1 MLAVELK
8 DLTYTYSV
16 KTPFEKRALDRVNL
30 AVEEGEFVGLIGATG
45 SGKST
50 LIQHLNGL
58 VKVQEGEVR
67 VAGMNASDKKT
78 LKSLRFTVGMVFQY
92 PEYQLFEDTVAKD
105 VAFGPKNM
113 KLEKDEIDRRVRRAM
128 EVVGLPYSEFAERSP
143 FELSG
148 GEKRRAAIAGVIA
161 MEPKILV
168 LDEPVAG
175 LDPVGRREI
184 LALVKKLHEEV
195 SPTVIMVSHYM
206 DDIAEMADR
215 IVALKDGRVVADGT
229 PAEVFGAR
237 EELAA
242 AGLALPTAARIVD
255 RLAARGISLPRTIVT
270 PRELADALAAYKS
283 GGATATRLQTER
295 DKTSEEV
302 ELQADGETIDEATG
316 GATAASGATAA
327 KLQAERDETNEGA
340 ELQADDE
347 TTGEATGGATATGGA
362 AAAIL
367 QGGHDE
373 TGGDTELY
381 ADGGE
386 VTGTAEKE
394 DGENV

>member
-1 MLAVELK
+1 MRAVELK
-8 DLTYTYSV
+8 GLTYTYSV
-16 KTPFEKRALDRVNL
+16 KTPFEKRALDNVSL

-58 VKVQEGEVR
+58 VKVQQGEVS
-67 VAGMNASDKKT
+67 VEGMNASDKKT
-78 LKSLRFTVGMVFQY
+78 LKKLRFTVGMVFQY

-113 KLEKDEIDRRVRRAM
+113 KLDKEEVERRVRRAM
-128 EVVGLPYSEFAERSP
+128 EVVGLPYEEFAERSP

-184 LALVKKLHEEV
+184 LALVRKLHEEV

-215 IVALKDGRVVADGT
+215 IVALKEGRIVADG
-229 PAEVFGAR
+229 
-237 EELAA
+237 
-242 AGLALPTAARIVD
+242 PTAARIAD
-255 RLAARGISLPRTIVT
+255 SLAERGIDLPRTIVT
-270 PRELADALAAYKS
+270 ARELADALAAYRAAHPKPDAAENAAAEVPAEES
-283 GGATATRLQTER
+283 AREGEER
-295 DKTSEEV
+295 DV
-302 ELQADGETIDEATG
+302 
-316 GATAASGATAA
+316 
-327 KLQAERDETNEGA
+327 
-340 ELQADDE
+340 
-347 TTGEATGGATATGGA
+347 
-362 AAAIL
+362 
-367 QGGHDE
+367 
-373 TGGDTELY
+373 
-381 ADGGE
+381 
-386 VTGTAEKE
+386 
-394 DGENV
+394 